1 MNSVIAVASQKGGVG
16 KTTTAINLAAMLARA
31 KRKVLAIDLDPQ
43 ANLTTG
49 VGIDPVDGQRGVYGA
64 LLGLETIEDAIVSNE
79 AGFDVV
85 PANRDLAGAQV
96 ELITV
101 TRREFQLRDSL
112 RSVRKEYNWIL
123 LDCPPSL
130 NIVVINAMV
139 AADSVIIPTQCEFFA
154 LQGLVELLSTIKTV
168 QRNFNPDLKLNGIL
182 RTMYDTRNK
191 LSREVSDQLKSHFD
205 AQLYRTIIPRNVRLA
220 EASSHGKSVIEYDKN
235 CLGTTAY
242 MAFAGELLNQE
253 SGI

>member
-64 LLGLETIEDAIVSNE
+64 LLGLESIEDAIVSNE

-112 RSVRKEYNWIL
+112 SSVRKEYNWIL

-220 EASSHGKSVIEYDKN
+220 EASSHGKSVLEYDKN

-253 SGI
+253 SDI